1 MTQTSW
7 ADYIAP
13 VSVWGLMQL
22 SDPFYQMLAEQVAP
36 LLGIESPLNLNVA
49 EVGDEDFVP
58 YVQRGTGRVFLLGD
72 VMTEAAARGGLK
84 PPQFPSP
91 VATTLEAARA
101 VLNKR
106 VGLTPPA
113 WHDEKR
119 HRSNEDVPSPAM
131 KRKSKPSLPVPVVS
145 QATAAKGPWAVGIA
159 TIRSKPPVGRGKGRR
174 ATLVSGTYTVKGTT
188 ATANI
193 AKFSSLGDFL
203 QNAARDDEW
212 LFVVPPKGEGRPYDF
227 LEALMAGD
235 TETPWK
241 AMTYA
246 EYLRAMLD
254 AAIEDEARWIG
265 EEEKRQLEANIQ
277 TDSR

>member
-1 MTQTSW
+1 
-7 ADYIAP
+7 
-13 VSVWGLMQL
+13 MQEKDAESGASMKRVL
-22 SDPFYQMLAEQVAP
+22 DPFMELPAENAAVMLGVSPTQRLIDAE
-36 LLGIESPLNLNVA
+36 E
-49 EVGDEDFVP
+49 GDPDFVP
-58 YVQRGTGRVFLLGD
+58 YIPHQGKRAFLLGD
-72 VMTEAAARGGLK
+72 VLTEGMKRSGSEK
-84 PPQFPSP
+84 SPKFPCE
-91 VATTLEAARA
+91 VATTLEKARA
-101 VLNKR
+101 VMKRR
-106 VGLTPPA
+106 VGPKA
-113 WHDEKR
+113 EWHDENR

-131 KRKSKPSLPVPVVS
+131 KRKSRPSLPVSVVS
-145 QATAAKGPWAVGIA
+145 QATAAQGPWAVGIA
-159 TIRSKPPVGRGKGRR
+159 TIRPMPPVKRGKGRR

-188 ATANI
+188 ARANI

-203 QNAARDDEW
+203 QDAARDDEW